1 MVSGQPEFPDLGG
14 TPVAL
19 GDTVKGGQQG
29 GVYFADAYKVATPDG
44 IRLLNEA
51 AVAHLRPDTLRYMGT
66 SEGVSAFLARG
77 ADGDEC
83 FVMAYDARSSQVTCG
98 EVASSREPVILIG
111 GNVPSDTVWGSALLP
126 DGYSQ
131 ATADGKALPVTGRV
145 AFLRLTPIPKSIVID
160 ASGEGKPTIKIPID
174 MRASS
179 D

>member
-1 MVSGQPEFPDLGG
+1 MKVHEASQVVSGCGSSGRLTAAGALAAVVAAGCGAGDLSA
-14 TPVAL
+14 PSEV
-19 GDTVKGGQQG
+19 
-29 GVYFADAYKVATPDG
+29 
-44 IRLLNEA
+44 NEA